1 MAARGKGSESRKQ
14 RKRKDLPA
22 QIEMAVGM
30 KVLVTNNLE
39 TDLNITNGA
48 WGEIVNIILHPDESP
63 TGEGPIV
70 NLKYLPSYL
79 LVKLSCTHASQ
90 LAGLD
95 EAVIL
100 VEPTMITTRISLP
113 VHNSKV
119 VTCTVWH
126 QQYLITAAYMFTDY
140 HSQEQTLPHII
151 IDIASPL
158 TGTLMLFNL
167 YVTLLWSSR
176 WDSIHL
182 LQDFDKTLFK
192 QLHDMALMDEND
204 QLEELNQVMLLW
216 WERMGGTERWQEML
230 RVHSETS
237 DVV

>member
-70 NLKYLPSYL
+70 KLKYLPSYL
-79 LVKLSCTHASQ
+79 LVKLSCTWASQ

-140 HSQEQTLPHII
+140 HSQEQTLPYII